1 MPMRRHGSIPAG
13 LAALGFAVAQLAGCE
28 GGEAR
33 TASRAEAAVPQT
45 TAEAAKPPRETAAH
59 PAAPEFTLDAL
70 SGGTVRLSDYRGK
83 VVLLDFWATWCGP
96 CRASIPHL
104 NALYA
109 ENKKDGFEV
118 LGISV
123 DQARG
128 SASGADIV
136 RAFTKQVSMTYP
148 LAMANGNVVRAYGG
162 IQSIPTAF
170 LIDRSGRVRQTYV
183 GLRPKAAYE
192 KDIRALLTEAAPEG
206 EGSI

>member
-1 MPMRRHGSIPAG
+1 MPMRIQRSHPAR
-13 LAALGFAVAQLAGCE
+13 LAALGLLAAQLAGC
-28 GGEAR
+28 GDGEAR
-33 TASRAEAAVPQT
+33 SASRAEAAVPR
-45 TAEAAKPPRETAAH
+45 TASEAAKPRDNAA

-70 SGGTVRLSDYRGK
+70 AGGTVRLSDYRGK

-109 ENKKDGFEV
+109 ENKGQGFEV

-123 DQARG
+123 DQGRG

-136 RAFTKQVSMTYP
+136 RAFTKQVSMNYP
-148 LAMANGNVVRAYGG
+148 LAMANANVVRAYGG

-170 LIDRSGRVRQTYV
+170 LVDRAGRVRQTYV

-192 KDIRALLTEAAPEG
+192 KDIRALLAEPAPQG
-206 EGSI
+206 EGTI

>member
-1 MPMRRHGSIPAG
+1 MRRHASIPAG
-13 LAALGFAVAQLAGCE
+13 LAALGFVVAQLAGCE

-45 TAEAAKPPRETAAH
+45 TAEPAKPPRETAAH
-59 PAAPEFTLDAL
+59 PVAPEFTLDAL

-136 RAFTKQVSMTYP
+136 RAFMKQVSMTYP
-148 LAMANGNVVRAYGG
+148 LAMANGNIVRAYGG

-192 KDIRALLTEAAPEG
+192 KDIRALLSEAAPEG